1 MKGKEQKRHDRKQ
14 SKMAD
19 KSNHID
25 NYIKLEW
32 AKSPTQKAE
41 IFQLDKDRCKRL
53 HRILCYQY
61 LNVQKM

>member
-1 MKGKEQKRHDRKQ
+1 MK
-14 SKMAD
+14 D

-41 IFQLDKDRCKRL
+41 IVQLDKDRCKRL
-53 HRILCYQY
+53 HSILFYQY

>member
-1 MKGKEQKRHDRKQ
+1 
-14 SKMAD
+14 MAD

-41 IFQLDKDRCKRL
+41 IVQLDKDRCKRL
-53 HRILCYQY
+53 HRILFYQY
-61 LNVQKM
+61 LNVQKDRQQTHWSWRPE